1 MYLADTGHG
10 TVWELRASD
19 MSILREMQLFTVQEH
34 VNTLACWPSWPG
46 AAEADAGS
54 PHVLVAVL
62 HNLGPSQLA
71 QVDLSTGTVARR
83 LTKARGISLPLL
95 ASLASSQT
103 PRRPTD
109 RL

>member
-19 MSILREMQLFTVQEH
+19 IGVLREMRLFTVQEH
-34 VNTLACWPSWPG
+34 VNTLACWPAWPSG
-46 AAEADAGS
+46 DGAEADEAH

-71 QVDLSTGTVARR
+71 QVDLGTGTIARR
-83 LTKARGISLPLL
+83 LTKARVMTRLYPLTKL
-95 ASLASSQT
+95 
-103 PRRPTD
+103 
-109 RL
+109 